1 MIDKP
6 EPTSEVETMQ
16 QHHSIHDVI
25 ARDHVD
31 ILRREARQA
40 RLAAKARRRGL
51 RLSRRSR

>member
-1 MIDKP
+1 
-6 EPTSEVETMQ
+6 MQ
-16 QHHSIHDVI
+16 QHPSIHDVI

>member
-1 MIDKP
+1 MIEKP

-40 RLAAKARRRGL
+40 RLAAKARRRGS